1 MTIHFFFLQHR
12 FFYKLK
18 IDNKEYPVGEGK
30 NKGEAKQNAAKLT
43 WSALQEQ
50 SDWDSK
56 VNDFLILPY
65 CQVPKSNSRLVK
77 RNLGETVEC

>member
-1 MTIHFFFLQHR
+1 MTTISLLLFKTQHR
-12 FFYKLK
+12 FFYKLI

-30 NKGEAKQNAAKLT
+30 SKQEARQNAAQLA

-56 VNDFLILPY
+56 V
-65 CQVPKSNSRLVK
+65 R
-77 RNLGETVEC
+77 